1 MSNALRWTP
10 DQLQAHQAR
19 RRPAGA
25 RSTPASDAKPNP
37 MARFQALGRLPKD
50 QMNKTERAYSV
61 LLEEEKRQGLV
72 IDWKFHPM
80 RIRLADNTFY
90 EVDFLVLHADMRL
103 AIHETKG
110 GYTTDKGQMKIKL
123 CAEVL
128 PYFRMVKA
136 IKLPAKQGGGWK
148 REEY

>member
-1 MSNALRWTP
+1 MSKMLRWSP
-10 DQLQAHQAR
+10 EQLAAHQAR
-19 RRPAGA
+19 VPKPAA
-25 RSTPASDAKPNP
+25 RAPKADP
-37 MARFQALGRLPKD
+37 MARFHALGRLAKD

-61 LLEEEKRQGLV
+61 LLDEEKRQGLV

-80 RIRLADNTFY
+80 RVRLADNTFY

-110 GYTTDKGQMKIKL
+110 GFVTQHGQMKIKL

-128 PYFRMVKA
+128 PYFRMIKA
-136 IKLPAKQGGGWK
+136 TKLSQKQGGGWK
-148 REEY
+148 REDF

>member
-1 MSNALRWTP
+1 MSKMLRWSP
-10 DQLQAHQAR
+10 EQLAAHQAR
-19 RRPAGA
+19 VPRPVA
-25 RSTPASDAKPNP
+25 PVAKADP
-37 MARFQALGRLPKD
+37 MARFHALGRLPKD

-61 LLEEEKRQGLV
+61 LLDEEKRQGLV

-80 RIRLADNTFY
+80 RVRLADNTFY
-90 EVDFLVLHADMRL
+90 EVDFLVLHADLGL

-136 IKLPAKQGGGWK
+136 TKLPQKLGGGWK
-148 REEY
+148 REEF

>member
-1 MSNALRWTP
+1 MSKILRWTP
-10 DQLQAHQAR
+10 EQLAAHQERQPRPEPAKAAAR
-19 RRPAGA
+19 KV
-25 RSTPASDAKPNP
+25 DP
-37 MARFQALGRLPKD
+37 MARFHALGRMPKD
-50 QMNKTERAYSV
+50 VMNKTERAYSA

-80 RIRLADNTFY
+80 RVRLADNTFY
-90 EVDFLVLHADMRL
+90 EVDFLVLHDDMRL

-110 GYTTDKGQMKIKL
+110 GFVTSHGQMKIKL

-136 IKLPAKQGGGWK
+136 TKLSAKQGGGWK
-148 REEY
+148 REEF

>member
-10 DQLQAHQAR
+10 EQLTAHQAR
-19 RRPAGA
+19 QPKQPAPAGKKA
-25 RSTPASDAKPNP
+25 DPL
-37 MARFQALGRLPKD
+37 ARFHALGRLPKD
-50 QMNKTERAYSV
+50 QMNKTERGYSV
-61 LLEEEKRQGLV
+61 LLEEEKRRGEV

-80 RIRLADNTFY
+80 RVRLADNTFY
-90 EVDFLVLHADMRL
+90 EVDFLVLHADMHL

-110 GYTTDKGQMKIKL
+110 GFVTSHGQMKIKL

-128 PYFRMVKA
+128 PFFRMVKA
-136 IKLPAKQGGGWK
+136 TKLAAKQGGGWK

>member
-1 MSNALRWTP
+1 MSKMLRWSP
-10 DQLQAHQAR
+10 EQLAAHQVR
-19 RRPAGA
+19 QPKPA
-25 RSTPASDAKPNP
+25 PAKNDP
-37 MARFQALGRLPKD
+37 MARFHALGRLPKD

-61 LLEEEKRQGLV
+61 LLDEEKRQGLV

-80 RIRLADNTFY
+80 RVRLADNTFY
-90 EVDFLVLHADMRL
+90 EVDFLVLHADMKL

-110 GYTTDKGQMKIKL
+110 GFVTQHGQMKIKL

-136 IKLPAKQGGGWK
+136 TKLTAKQGGGWT
-148 REEY
+148 REEF

>member
-1 MSNALRWTP
+1 MLRWSP
-10 DQLQAHQAR
+10 EQLAGHQAR
-19 RRPAGA
+19 VPKPP
-25 RSTPASDAKPNP
+25 TPAPKVDP
-37 MARFQALGRLPKD
+37 MARFHALGRLPKD

-61 LLEEEKRQGLV
+61 LLDEEKRQGLV

-80 RIRLADNTFY
+80 RVRLADNTFY

-136 IKLPAKQGGGWK
+136 TKLSPKLGGGWK
-148 REEY
+148 REEF